1 MKYNF
6 DSQLIIYYD
15 KSIYTKTYKRV
26 INKTDNNKYNVI
38 TYYKEKGKN
47 KVFKS
52 KLYFNEEQI
61 EILIEEYIN
70 EFNVKKK
77 IEFYLNNDK
86 KVFYLNRNCD

>member
-6 DSQLIIYYD
+6 NNQLIIHYG

-38 TYYKEKGKN
+38 TYYKEKGEN

-61 EILIEEYIN
+61 EKLIDDYIN
-70 EFNVKKK
+70 EFNIKKR
-77 IEFYLNNDK
+77 IEYK
-86 KVFYLNRNCD
+86 

>member
-6 DSQLIIYYD
+6 DNQLIIHYEKNRFTD
-15 KSIYTKTYKRV
+15 TYKRV
-26 INKTDNNKYNVI
+26 INKTENNKYNVI

-61 EILIEEYIN
+61 EIIIDMYIN
-70 EFNVKKK
+70 EFKIKKR
-77 IEFYLNNDK
+77 IEYK
-86 KVFYLNRNCD
+86 

>member
-6 DSQLIIYYD
+6 DNQFIIYYEKNRFTD
-15 KSIYTKTYKRV
+15 IYKRV
-26 INKTDNNKYNVI
+26 INKTDNNRYNVI
-38 TYYKEKGKN
+38 TYYKTDDEN

-52 KLYFNEEQI
+52 KIYLNEVQI
-61 EILIEEYIN
+61 EELIEVYIN

-77 IEFYLNNDK
+77 IEFYLNNNK

>member
-1 MKYNF
+1 MCNNMKYNF
-6 DSQLIIYYD
+6 DNQLIIHYD

-38 TYYKEKGKN
+38 TYYKEKGEN

-61 EILIEEYIN
+61 EKIIEHYIN
-70 EFNVKKK
+70 EFNIKK
-77 IEFYLNNDK
+77 IIT
-86 KVFYLNRNCD
+86 RI